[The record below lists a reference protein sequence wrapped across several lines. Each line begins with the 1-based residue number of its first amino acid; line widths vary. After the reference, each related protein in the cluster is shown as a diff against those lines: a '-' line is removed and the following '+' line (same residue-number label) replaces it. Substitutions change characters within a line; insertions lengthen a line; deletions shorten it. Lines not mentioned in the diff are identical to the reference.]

1 MEGVL
6 TEEQLALHANS
17 VRENIIKMLYSAG
30 SGHSAGPLGM
40 ADIFVALYF
49 KLLKINPSNP
59 SWSGRDRVILSNGHI
74 CPVWYAT
81 LAERG
86 YFDKKE
92 LLKLRKLGSFLQGHP
107 HLDLKHGIENS
118 SGPLG
123 QGYSQAVG
131 VALAGKID
139 QKDYYTYCLSSDGEH
154 NEGQIWEGVMF
165 AAKEKLSKLIV
176 IIDRNYIQIDGF
188 TENVMPMDEMLAKY
202 QAFNWHVQ
210 EIDGHNFLEI
220 IEAVENAKNIFDK
233 PSCII
238 ARTIPGK
245 GVSFMEYDFNWHGKP
260 PGKEEEIRALH
271 DLRTLNKR
279 IKSEHE

>member
-1 MEGVL
+1 M

-17 VRENIIKMLYSAG
+17 VRENIIKMLHSAG

-59 SWSGRDRVILSNGHI
+59 SWSGRDRVVLSNGHI

-107 HLDLKHGIENS
+107 HRNLEYGIENS

-220 IEAVENAKNIFDK
+220 IEAVENAKNVFDK

-260 PGKEEEIRALH
+260 PNREEEIKALH

>member
-1 MEGVL
+1 M
-6 TEEQLALHANS
+6 TDEQLALHANS
-17 VRENIIKMLYSAG
+17 VRESIIKMLYSAG

-49 KLLKINPSNP
+49 KLLTIDPARP
-59 SWSGRDRVILSNGHI
+59 TWHDRDRVILSNGHI

-86 YFDKKE
+86 YFEKKE
-92 LLKLRKLGSFLQGHP
+92 LLSLRKLGSFLQGHP
-107 HLDLKHGIENS
+107 HRDLKYGIENS

-123 QGYSQAVG
+123 QGYSLAVG
-131 VALAGKID
+131 VALACKID

-154 NEGQIWEGVMF
+154 NERQIWEGVMF

-210 EIDGHNFLEI
+210 EIDGHNFSEI
-220 IEAVENAKNIFDK
+220 IGAVENAKNVFDK

-245 GVSFMEYDFNWHGKP
+245 GISFMEYDYNWHGKP
-260 PGKEEEIRALH
+260 PNKEEEIKALH
-271 DLRTLNKR
+271 ELRTLSNR